1 MSRKSI
7 TVDVQSASS
16 VAAFIPFTA
25 VPDDWAG
32 KKATIEAADLLAPP
46 ADTVAM
52 PRALTAENGAKAALM
67 GEFRQSTVEACE
79 QCDGDGDCA
88 CDNTDHEDG
97 CNGDCHACS
106 GEGTVPSS
114 ISIDWTTIKAIY
126 AAAVKLFHPE
136 AP

>member
-32 KKATIEAADLLAPP
+32 KKATIEVADLLAPP

-52 PRALTAENGAKAALM
+52 PKALTAENGAKAAMM
-67 GEFRQSTVEACE
+67 GEFKIDNTRECGACDE
-79 QCDGDGDCA
+79 DGMVDGDVCEDC
-88 CDNTDHEDG
+88 EG
-97 CNGDCHACS
+97 RGRV
-106 GEGTVPSS
+106 GEVVT
-114 ISIDWTTIKAIY
+114 IDWTTIKAIY

-136 AP
+136 LP